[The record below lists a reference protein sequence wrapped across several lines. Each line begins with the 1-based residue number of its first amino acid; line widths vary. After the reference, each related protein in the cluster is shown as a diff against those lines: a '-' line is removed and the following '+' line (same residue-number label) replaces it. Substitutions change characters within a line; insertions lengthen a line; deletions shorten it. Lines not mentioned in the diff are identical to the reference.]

1 MIRRLLLLAR
11 GQVRLRVTGAS
22 LPRFLNVCAQNGL
35 TLRHMKRTAWNELY
49 GTLSVQD
56 FRALRGCMGRTGCRV
71 HIVRR
76 AGAPFVAA
84 RVWPRRALWGG
95 FLLLLLLCWVV
106 STRIW
111 AIETNIDAS
120 LPRAELMEQ
129 LDELG
134 VRIGVRRNAL
144 NVKQIRWKL
153 LQRMPDVSFFSLN
166 ILGNRLTVEAR
177 GSVPLPE
184 LLDTKAVVKV
194 VASREGVVKSMN
206 VREGEPLAAPGD
218 AVQVGDTLISALVP
232 PRTETG
238 LYRLAHARGSVQA
251 YTAYDITAARALTTG
266 QKTYTGKVKHQYALV
281 FGKKRL
287 NLYFGSGISGGTCD
301 KIVETKTVW
310 LSDSVV
316 FPVSLVCQTYRYFD
330 LTPAAAA
337 PEDVSGDMTERALA
351 RITDGMDGEVT
362 AHEQTVREQDGAA
375 VLHLTADALEQIGVE
390 ALDDSEIPE
399 TPPPPA
405 E

>member
-1 MIRRLLLLAR
+1 MVRRLLLLAR

-49 GTLSVQD
+49 GTLSVRD

-76 AGAPFVAA
+76 TGAPFIAA

-95 FLLLLLLCWVV
+95 FVLLLLLCWVV

-120 LPRAELMEQ
+120 LPRAALMEQ

-144 NVKQIRWKL
+144 NVGQIRWKL
-153 LQRMPDVSFFSLN
+153 LQRMPELSFFSLN

-177 GSVPLPE
+177 GSVPVPE
-184 LLDTKAVVKV
+184 LLDTDAVVKV
-194 VASREGVVKSMN
+194 VASREGVIESMN
-206 VREGEPLAAPGD
+206 VREGEPLVAPGD
-218 AVQVGDTLISALVP
+218 AVRVGDTLISGLVP

-238 LYRLAHARGSVQA
+238 AYRLTHARGSVQA
-251 YTAYDITAARALTTG
+251 HTAYNITAARALTTER
-266 QKTYTGKVKHQYALV
+266 KTYTGKVKRQYALV

-301 KIVETKTVW
+301 KIVETKTAW

-330 LTPAAAA
+330 LTPVTDA
-337 PEDVSGDMTERALA
+337 PEEAGGEMTERALA
-351 RITDGMDGEVT
+351 RLTDGMDGEVT
-362 AHEQTVREQDGAA
+362 AHTQTVLEQNGAA
-375 VLHLTADALEQIGVE
+375 VLHLAADALEQIGAE
-390 ALDDSEIPE
+390 ALDDSELPE